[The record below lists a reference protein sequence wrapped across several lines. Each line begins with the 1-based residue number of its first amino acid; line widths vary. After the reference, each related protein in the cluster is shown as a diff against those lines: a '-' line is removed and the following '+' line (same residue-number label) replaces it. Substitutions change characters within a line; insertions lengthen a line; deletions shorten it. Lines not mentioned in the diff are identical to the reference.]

1 MQEYMILYVT
11 PQGNTGSMVLSAK
24 TIVEA
29 AEMAEAVREGLP
41 EQVAEITEIKERVSN
56 G

>member
-1 MQEYMILYVT
+1 MQEYIIIYAT
-11 PQGNTGSMVLSAK
+11 PQGNTGSMVVTANS
-24 TIVEA
+24 IVAA
-29 AEMAEAVREGLP
+29 AEMAEAIKEGLP

>member
-1 MQEYMILYVT
+1 MQEYIIIYATL
-11 PQGNTGSMVLSAK
+11 QGNTGSMVVTANS
-24 TIVEA
+24 IVAA
-29 AEMAEAVREGLP
+29 AEMAEAIKEGLP